1 MRIHGVTPEFVR
13 QIRDLGFRDVSVD
26 GLVAMRIH
34 GVTTEFARRVK
45 ERAPGVTV
53 DELVSMRIHG
63 RD

>member
-1 MRIHGVTPEFVR
+1 MTAPALFSGHFF
-13 QIRDLGFRDVSVD
+13 GFRDVSVD
-26 GLVAMRIH
+26 DLVSMRIH

-45 ERAPGVTV
+45 QREPGVTV